1 MTVMVSSAG
10 FLRKFNKRKVVM
22 NLARVMAVT
31 GMFLILLFSLVTG
44 AIAEQKCKSWA
55 KSILQELK
63 VIQAAY
69 GEDKGECVARGI
81 VNDLKP
87 LSRLGFTFKVPPYH
101 MDIASLGE
109 DRYFITVQAMGDPT
123 DRQEKFIHQKFKSA
137 VKLPVKKEESVPE
150 GKVKYT
156 LGMNY
161 AMMEQLGIASSH
173 EIYGKIRNFV
183 DLMVLD
189 PEKLASRGFPLLVRM
204 DTDHQLSYKG
214 RNRWRLSSR
223 KGDVGP
229 VLVYENWTWS
239 TADAPI
245 AVIPK
250 VKKPKVIVLSPGP
263 MKQLLKEIQI
273 PSGDTMTE
281 EMNLGPVA
289 MLTLSSDTAISE
301 IISYYEKALT
311 SRGWK
316 MKNKMVK
323 KGQGVL
329 AMTKNGGNFAVS
341 TANNKRMQGDATSL
355 YMLTLS
361 Q

>member
-1 MTVMVSSAG
+1 MTVMVSSSG
-10 FLRKFNKRKVVM
+10 FLRKFKKRKVVM
-22 NLARVMAVT
+22 QLARVMAVT
-31 GMFLILLFSLVTG
+31 GIFLILLFSFVTG
-44 AIAEQKCKSWA
+44 ANAEQKCKNWA
-55 KSILQELK
+55 KSILRELQCM
-63 VIQAAY
+63 QAAY

-81 VNDLKP
+81 VNDLDP
-87 LSRLGFTFKVPPYH
+87 LSRLGFIFKAPPYH
-101 MDIASLGE
+101 MDITSLGE

-123 DRQEKFIHQKFKSA
+123 DRQEKFIHQKFTSA
-137 VKLPVKKEESVPE
+137 MKLPVKSEESVPE

-156 LGMNY
+156 LGMDY
-161 AMMEQLGIASSH
+161 AMKEQLGIASSR

-204 DTDHQLSYKG
+204 DTAHQLSYKG
-214 RNRWRLSSR
+214 QNRWRLSSR

-239 TADAPI
+239 TTDEPI
-245 AVIPK
+245 EVIPK
-250 VKKPKVIVLSPGP
+250 VKKPQVIVLSPGS

-281 EMNLGPVA
+281 EMNLGPVT
-289 MLTLSSDTAISE
+289 MLTLSSDAAISE
-301 IISYYEKALT
+301 IISYYEEALT

-316 MKNKMVK
+316 TKNKMVN

-329 AMTKNGGNFAVS
+329 AMAKNGENFSVS
-341 TANNKRMQGDATSL
+341 TANNKRMQGSAASL